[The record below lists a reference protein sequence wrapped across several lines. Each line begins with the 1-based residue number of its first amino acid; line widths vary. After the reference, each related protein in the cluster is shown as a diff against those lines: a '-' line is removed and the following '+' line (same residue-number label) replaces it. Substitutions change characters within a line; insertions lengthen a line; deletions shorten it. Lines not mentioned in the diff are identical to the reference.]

1 MHTHLVFYL
10 GSQFLAAAGKLN
22 VISFSFLFVL
32 STVHWRRPWV
42 TVPTDCHNPYHAG
55 RQEAIAQR
63 KPGCLLSSTEDFT
76 WNYALFTWNSC
87 CPLLT
92 SWRWY
97 PASCPQQS
105 IWESSSGGGGWCGGR
120 VGPLRGVPAER
131 GIPGEEM
138 RAFPCEGSPPAS
150 RAVLPSAPHDCHACC
165 GVEGKARADCV
176 SIPCKAGRVTIGT
189 ETQAPG
195 ISPLG

>member
-76 WNYALFTWNSC
+76 
-87 CPLLT
+87 
-92 SWRWY
+92 
-97 PASCPQQS
+97 
-105 IWESSSGGGGWCGGR
+105 
-120 VGPLRGVPAER
+120 
-131 GIPGEEM
+131 
-138 RAFPCEGSPPAS
+138 
-150 RAVLPSAPHDCHACC
+150 
-165 GVEGKARADCV
+165 
-176 SIPCKAGRVTIGT
+176 
-189 ETQAPG
+189 
-195 ISPLG
+195 